1 MIAFLRELL
10 AYMGV
15 RKKWFLLPIVVMLVV
30 LGGLLTLSQGSAI
43 APLIYTVF

>member
-30 LGGLLTLSQGSAI
+30 FGGLLILSQGSAI